1 MHVNI
6 YFFVGLVHG
15 YLKQFCVQKESISSL
30 SVVVALFMEVTQ
42 LVKVPGSEKS
52 NDLWVMTRWVFHTLT
67 DRGLTL
73 PDGCVLTGSSSSNTA

>member
-1 MHVNI
+1 MQ
-6 YFFVGLVHG
+6 
-15 YLKQFCVQKESISSL
+15 KQSISSL

-52 NDLWVMTRWVFHTLT
+52 NDLWVMTGFFFHTLT

>member
-1 MHVNI
+1 M
-6 YFFVGLVHG
+6 HG
-15 YLKQFCVQKESISSL
+15 YLKQFCVQKQSISSL

-52 NDLWVMTRWVFHTLT
+52 NDLWVMTGGGFHTLT